1 MASTFFGLETAKR
14 GMVTQQSALY
24 VTGHNIANANT
35 EGYTRQRV
43 NFSTTTPYAVPGL
56 NRPNTTGQLGTGV
69 EAGSIQRV
77 RDSFADLQ
85 YRTQNNKLGYYGVIS
100 ESLTKMEEVMN
111 EPSDSGLQKTMDEF
125 WNALQTLTANPENSG
140 ARSVVAS
147 TGQMVADTFN
157 YYYDSLTAIQDD
169 IGNQIDVT
177 VDEINTIIDSINQ
190 LNKQISEVE
199 PHGMLPNDL
208 YDARDVLVD
217 QLSNLVNI
225 QVERVVP
232 TQYGMASAQAE
243 GLYNIEMIK
252 ADGSSYGTPINLL
265 EVTGTGI
272 GTVKYLGTTTAV
284 KDGISYVNV
293 VGVKDVPDKNAALTA
308 LSDFNFGGELAGLID
323 SYGYQ
328 GANGTVGYYPDM
340 FTNLNN
346 MAKAFADEFNR
357 IHADGYALNETKTE
371 RDAIDVKD
379 RHFFE
384 YTAGEE
390 AKSLAVLAA
399 IINNSDSLRAG
410 KDNGDTGNNENI
422 QRLANL
428 KTKSFGEYGL
438 NADGSGTKTTLPSS
452 LNGNLDSFYSG
463 IIGSLGVDSQS
474 AQKNLA
480 NATTIAASVEQRRQ
494 STSSVSLDEEMVN
507 MISFQHAYNASARM
521 ITVVDETLDKIINGM
536 GVVGR

>member
-1 MASTFFGLETAKR
+1 
-14 GMVTQQSALY
+14 
-24 VTGHNIANANT
+24 
-35 EGYTRQRV
+35 
-43 NFSTTTPYAVPGL
+43 
-56 NRPNTTGQLGTGV
+56 
-69 EAGSIQRV
+69 
-77 RDSFADLQ
+77 
-85 YRTQNNKLGYYGVIS
+85 
-100 ESLTKMEEVMN
+100 
-111 EPSDSGLQKTMDEF
+111 
-125 WNALQTLTANPENSG
+125 
-140 ARSVVAS
+140 
-147 TGQMVADTFN
+147 
-157 YYYDSLTAIQDD
+157 
-169 IGNQIDVT
+169 
-177 VDEINTIIDSINQ
+177 
-190 LNKQISEVE
+190 
-199 PHGMLPNDL
+199 
-208 YDARDVLVD
+208 
-217 QLSNLVNI
+217 
-225 QVERVVP
+225 
-232 TQYGMASAQAE
+232 
-243 GLYNIEMIK
+243 MIK

-438 NADGSGTKTTLPSS
+438 NADGSGTKMTLPAG